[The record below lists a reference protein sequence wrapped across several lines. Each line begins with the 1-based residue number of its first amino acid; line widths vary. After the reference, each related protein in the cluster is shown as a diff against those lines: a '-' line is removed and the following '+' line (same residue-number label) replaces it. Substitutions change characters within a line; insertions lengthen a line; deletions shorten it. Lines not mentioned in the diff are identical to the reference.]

1 VELERIEKRLAFLG
15 KPLFRGLSDR
25 PSPFS
30 PFVPW
35 EGRMV
40 RLGREMRVEEGTVC
54 YEVVGK
60 VKECLALFV
69 LEPRG

>member
-1 VELERIEKRLAFLG
+1 MELERIEKQLAFLG
-15 KPLFRGLSDR
+15 RPLFRGLSDR
-25 PSPFS
+25 PS

-40 RLGREMRVEEGTVC
+40 RLGREMRVDEGTVW
-54 YEVVGK
+54 YEVVGRGRERQ
-60 VKECLALFV
+60 VLFV